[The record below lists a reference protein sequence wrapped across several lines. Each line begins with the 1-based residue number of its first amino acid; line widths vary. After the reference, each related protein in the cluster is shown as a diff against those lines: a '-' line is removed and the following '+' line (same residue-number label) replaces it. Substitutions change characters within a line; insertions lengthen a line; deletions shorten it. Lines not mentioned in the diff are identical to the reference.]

1 MADFQGTLKLH
12 VRFYNRI
19 SRLRRSR
26 NANRHACYSLCV
38 RSLTTH
44 ATMSQ
49 GQLTRG
55 LGTCVFLAGVV
66 FPMTSSVLHVFLQ
79 GLHMPYDTSM
89 CI

>member
-26 NANRHACYSLCV
+26 NACYSLCV

-55 LGTCVFLAGVV
+55 LGTCVFLADVV
-66 FPMTSSVLHVFLQ
+66 LPMTSSVLHVFLQ

-89 CI
+89 FI